1 MRPYSR
7 LCQNLSKFTVPEL
20 PTHFSKLIRLTSLQ
34 PGPEYQPGGWSE
46 TLVHS
51 STCAIAL
58 LLTIVTTSVKA
69 EPIAVQPTLPSL
81 KDSERPLPEEAVPHP
96 TGLPTDAGA
105 AELLPLAAIEFSPIS
120 RSASLEQPA
129 SDRPTSVSPATDPA
143 EAKAVPLLPTAASLE
158 PEETANLK
166 VVEVPPS
173 PPAPADSTV
182 DRPTSQTTP
191 DLSSCDPE
199 LGCLFVTPPTSP
211 TPSVNL
217 SNCDPELG
225 CIYVNPPA
233 APTAASPKPQPTVYL
248 IARLDYFRSSNIFS
262 SNLDPIDSAL
272 VRPGISLFAAPAIG
286 PNTYLVTSFDANL
299 VRYSTQAQFN
309 YNELRFRAGVL
320 QRLSPT
326 MFGEIGW
333 GNQQLFVAG
342 YDLPGFSVGERFL
355 NDNGLR
361 LELSRR
367 DQLSPKL
374 SLGTFYQLRI
384 GFANPRDRSRI
395 INSFVASLGYDFQPN
410 LQAALDY
417 QFSLANFTQVSR
429 HDVYQQINL
438 RLTYTA
444 TRNTQLNFYAGYSF
458 GNSSLSFIDFDGLIL
473 GVSASATLG
482 LF

>member
-1 MRPYSR
+1 M
-7 LCQNLSKFTVPEL
+7 
-20 PTHFSKLIRLTSLQ
+20 
-34 PGPEYQPGGWSE
+34 
-46 TLVHS
+46 
-51 STCAIAL
+51 
-58 LLTIVTTSVKA
+58 
-69 EPIAVQPTLPSL
+69 
-81 KDSERPLPEEAVPHP
+81 
-96 TGLPTDAGA
+96 
-105 AELLPLAAIEFSPIS
+105 LPLSAIEFSPIS
-120 RSASLEQPA
+120 RNASLEQPA
-129 SDRPTSVSPATDPA
+129 TDPTRTKPVSLTPASSRSKTDETTNLKGVEVSPSQPEPATALPDRPA
-143 EAKAVPLLPTAASLE
+143 
-158 PEETANLK
+158 
-166 VVEVPPS
+166 PP
-173 PPAPADSTV
+173 PPA
-182 DRPTSQTTP
+182 

-199 LGCLFVTPPTSP
+199 LGCIFITPPTSP

-233 APTAASPKPQPTVYL
+233 APATPAASPKPQPNVYL

-272 VRPGISLFAAPAIG
+272 VRPGISLFTAPAIG
-286 PNTYLVTSFDANL
+286 PNTYLVASFDANL

-367 DQLSPKL
+367 DQLTPKL

-384 GFANPRDRSRI
+384 GFANPSDRSRI
-395 INSFVASLGYDFQPN
+395 INSFVASLSYDFQPN

-429 HDVYQQINL
+429 TDVYQQVNL

-444 TRNTQLNFYAGYSF
+444 TRNTQLNLYAGYSF